1 MERAN
6 LSMTKKGPGFNNLPV
21 VGKSKPIKPVAQTSN
36 VVKSNINQSDKEQL
50 SRLMSEM
57 SEESKR

>member
-21 VGKSKPIKPVAQTSN
+21 VGKSKPIKPVAPTSN
-36 VVKSNINQSDKEQL
+36 VANKPTSIVS
-50 SRLMSEM
+50 
-57 SEESKR
+57 